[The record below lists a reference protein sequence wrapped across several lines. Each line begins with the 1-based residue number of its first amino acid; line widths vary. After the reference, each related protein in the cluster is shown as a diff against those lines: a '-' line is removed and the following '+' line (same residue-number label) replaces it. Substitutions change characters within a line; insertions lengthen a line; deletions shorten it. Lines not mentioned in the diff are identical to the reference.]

1 MCRKKRHTYRV
12 HSPRRVRGAAMVEAS
27 FVLGVMV
34 VFWGLLQWTRQSYAD
49 KLDQMAV
56 TRRDAS
62 FYSAHNCE
70 EGQGA
75 SSKFGGTLDV
85 GADDPTKKALPNLGG
100 AKGADGAQE
109 KVSRA
114 QNMATA
120 SRQSKS
126 VGFAQADLTADGTNT
141 LQKVRLER
149 TIKSESHVFCNEK
162 PYDADPVSW
171 VSFAGRFFK
180 TGAGVF

>member
-1 MCRKKRHTYRV
+1 
-12 HSPRRVRGAAMVEAS
+12 MVEAS

-75 SSKFGGTLDV
+75 SSQFGGTLDV
-85 GADDPTKKALPNLGG
+85 GADDPTKKAL
-100 AKGADGAQE
+100 
-109 KVSRA
+109 
-114 QNMATA
+114 ATA

-126 VGFAQADLTADGTNT
+126 VGFAQADLTADGNTT

-149 TIKSESHVFCNEK
+149 TIKSESNVFCNEK